1 MTTINKS
8 YVICGFA
15 RTGSQYL
22 CHALSQI
29 SVLGKPQNYFSK
41 DMYIPWCQKYKI
53 TETEFSKH
61 FERYLYFVMQTAG
74 SAQGLLGFKA
84 SNYVFFQELW
94 PIISDARRCQKHE
107 LLDGF
112 VKNLQFIYLT
122 RKDTL
127 RQAISITRAQQ
138 TNVWFVSRAQELSSP
153 VEPVF
158 EYEKIR
164 ENLAEISQRDKE
176 WEDFFS
182 SNKITPLR
190 ITYEDIY
197 PDPQPGISRI
207 LSFLGIKQEFLVAL
221 EKIPIKKQQDAL
233 TEQWVQLYRQQ
244 TALF

>member
-1 MTTINKS
+1 
-8 YVICGFA
+8 
-15 RTGSQYL
+15 
-22 CHALSQI
+22 
-29 SVLGKPQNYFSK
+29 
-41 DMYIPWCQKYKI
+41 MYIPWCQKYKI
-53 TETEFSKH
+53 AATDFSKY

-94 PIISDARRCQKHE
+94 PIISDAQRCQKNE
-107 LLDGF
+107 LLSEF

-138 TNVWFVSRAQELSSP
+138 TNIWFVPSAQELSSP

-158 EYEKIR
+158 QYEKIH
-164 ENLAEISQRDKE
+164 ENLVEIGQRDKE
-176 WEDFFS
+176 WEDFFTAR
-182 SNKITPLR
+182 KIDPLR
-190 ITYEDIY
+190 ISYEDIY
-197 PDPQPGISRI
+197 PDPQPGLSSV
-207 LSFLGIKQEFLVAL
+207 LSFLGLKQDCLVDL

-244 TALF
+244 AALF